1 MGRPKPYTG
10 STSKKAE
17 DLFCTPAKQ
26 ETAAP
31 RWGIS
36 SFHDSL
42 SQFVK
47 ANNLTQASLVGSD
60 ANDNVWLEA
69 LRGGKLL
76 QISFRIA
83 TKEIAFVLGGVEVCK
98 FKGA

>member
-1 MGRPKPYTG
+1 M
-10 STSKKAE
+10 
-17 DLFCTPAKQ
+17 
-26 ETAAP
+26 
-31 RWGIS
+31 S
-36 SFHDSL
+36 SSSRDSL

-47 ANNLTQASLVGSD
+47 AYNMTNALLVGSE

-69 LRGGKLL
+69 LRGDKLL
-76 QISFRIA
+76 QISFRVT

>member
-1 MGRPKPYTG
+1 M
-10 STSKKAE
+10 
-17 DLFCTPAKQ
+17 
-26 ETAAP
+26 
-31 RWGIS
+31 
-36 SFHDSL
+36 
-42 SQFVK
+42 
-47 ANNLTQASLVGSD
+47 GSD

>member
-1 MGRPKPYTG
+1 MARAG
-10 STSKKAE
+10 SQSR
-17 DLFCTPAKQ
+17 L
-26 ETAAP
+26 
-31 RWGIS
+31 S
-36 SFHDSL
+36 DSL

-76 QISFRIA
+76 QISFRIT
-83 TKEIAFVLGGVEVCK
+83 TKEIAFVLAGVEICK
-98 FKGA
+98 FKGV